1 MNQYPKH
8 KTMNKEELLARL
20 KGIEWDDFE
29 VKASRTELSKDVW
42 STVSAFSNT
51 SGGWLVLG
59 VEQKGKTFHV
69 QGGDNAE
76 KIESDFLNIIRSG
89 QKLNHVLSVRPIK
102 YDVDGAIVLA
112 FYIPSSEAKP
122 IYVNSVRNTY
132 IRTGS
137 GDRLATES
145 ELSAMYR
152 EQSFGVRS
160 EMSITD
166 SSMDLLDMPSLR
178 SFRAQVA
185 QHNPSYV
192 PQNMSMED
200 FCYQIGA
207 MNRKGELTYGGL
219 LMLGQRK
226 HIDHEVPTF
235 WMDYIE
241 VPGRNVEEAPTR
253 YTFRIEPQENLWQ
266 YYRALLPR
274 LRLFC
279 DNAFHLNA
287 DGVAVDDLSQFEC
300 MRECLANACMHT
312 DHFSPLHSC
321 IRAYTNRIE
330 FLNAG
335 SFAVPLQTGEQSYQM
350 ISRPRNP
357 SIAKMFRLAGLSEN
371 VGFGMKKILRW
382 KELTGKDVEITSA
395 MDYSLVTFTLGK
407 ATNVGKEHLK
417 KLPEKTTRKNYPKRP
432 SLFARYCWKQ

>member
-1 MNQYPKH
+1 MYVANLEGARKFF
-8 KTMNKEELLARL
+8 TEFFGATSNELYHNPRTGLRTYFLTFPDGGRL
-20 KGIEWDDFE
+20 EIISRPE
-29 VKASRTELSKDVW
+29 VDV
-42 STVSAFSNT
+42 
-51 SGGWLVLG
+51 
-59 VEQKGKTFHV
+59 E
-69 QGGDNAE
+69 DNPVC
-76 KIESDFLNIIRSG
+76 RSG
-89 QKLNHVLSVRPIK
+89 FIHLSFCLGSREE
-102 YDVDGAIVLA
+102 VDRMT
-112 FYIPSSEAKP
+112 S
-122 IYVNSVRNTY
+122 

-152 EQSFGVRS
+152 EQSFAVRS
-160 EMSITD
+160 EMPITD
-166 SSMDLLDMPSLR
+166 SSMDLLDMPALR
-178 SFRAQVA
+178 SYRAQVA

-192 PQNMSMED
+192 PQNMLMED

-312 DHFSPLHSC
+312 DYFSPLHSC

-350 ISRPRNP
+350 I
-357 SIAKMFRLAGLSEN
+357 
-371 VGFGMKKILRW
+371 
-382 KELTGKDVEITSA
+382 
-395 MDYSLVTFTLGK
+395 
-407 ATNVGKEHLK
+407 
-417 KLPEKTTRKNYPKRP
+417 
-432 SLFARYCWKQ
+432 